1 MEITKLA
8 KIEGKYALVS
18 GGAGYIGFTIC
29 ETLCELGVK
38 IIIAD
43 IDKKNGEKY
52 SEILN
57 EKFKNSTKFINC
69 DLTSKNEI
77 DKIVDYVENEYDS
90 LDILINCASL
100 VGTSEIKGWATKFEN
115 QEYEAFEKSLNI
127 NLTSTFYMIQKLK
140 YHLHKAENP
149 SIINISSIYGF
160 AGQKMSMYKDMDYLT
175 PAGYSASKG
184 GLIQLTKYLAS
195 ILSPQIR
202 VNCISPGGIKNN
214 QSKEFIKRYENI
226 TPMQRM
232 GERDD
237 IKGAIHFL
245 SSNLSS
251 YITGQNIIID
261 GGWSL

>member
-1 MEITKLA
+1 MKITKLA
-8 KIEGKYALVS
+8 NIEGKYALVS

-43 IDKKNGEKY
+43 IDKINGEKY

-57 EKFKNSTKFINC
+57 EKFKNSTQFINC
-69 DLTSKNEI
+69 DLSSKNEI
-77 DKIVDYVENEYDS
+77 DKLVDYVENEYDS

-115 QEYEAFEKSLNI
+115 QEYKAFEKSLNI

-202 VNCISPGGIKNN
+202 VNCISPGGIKIIKAKN
-214 QSKEFIKRYENI
+214 FIKRYENI